1 MHDNVS
7 ADRPAEDPRARS
19 AAPERMLPA
28 TLTIVDDDA
37 DYREYLG
44 EHLRQHG
51 IRVRT
56 FADSNRLLA
65 DADPFGDAFYIL
77 DLMLPGVGGE
87 ELIRILRLRSD
98 AGVLVVT
105 GKAEAGVF
113 ENVLTAGADMH
124 VSKPVSL
131 EQITLA
137 IEAVWRR
144 IVRQRTET
152 QRAWTLDADRH
163 RLTSPEGD
171 LIELGDNDVTI
182 LSCFP
187 AAAGGVVSRE
197 TLCERL
203 GRPVLDTSDNGLH
216 AMIYRLRRRIE
227 KVTGSVVPLQSQSR
241 VGYVFK
247 APIRFSGTPAT

>member
-1 MHDNVS
+1 MPD
-7 ADRPAEDPRARS
+7 DKTREI
-19 AAPERMLPA
+19 MLPA
-28 TLTIVDDDA
+28 TLTIVDDDS
-37 DYREYLG
+37 DYREFLA
-44 EHLRQHG
+44 EHLRQQG

-56 FADSNRLLA
+56 FVDGNHLLA
-65 DADPFGDAFYIL
+65 SADPFGDAFYVI

-87 ELIRILRLRSD
+87 QLIRILRLRSD

-105 GKAEAGVF
+105 GKAESGVF
-113 ENVLTAGADMH
+113 EEVLTSGADMH
-124 VSKPVSL
+124 LAKPVSL
-131 EQITLA
+131 DQITLA
-137 IEAVWRR
+137 IGAVYRR
-144 IVRQRTET
+144 IVRQRDDP
-152 QRAWTLDADRH
+152 QRAWQLDTDRQ

-171 LIELGDNDVTI
+171 VIELGDNDVNI

-187 AAAGGVVSRE
+187 PAEGAVVPRE

-227 KVTGSVVPLQSQSR
+227 KVTGAVVPLQSQSR

-247 APIRFSGTPAT
+247 APIRFGAGR

>member
-1 MHDNVS
+1 MDTDF
-7 ADRPAEDPRARS
+7 ARPVAPVEMTPEAKPR
-19 AAPERMLPA
+19 ERMLPA
-28 TLTIVDDDA
+28 TVTIVDDDA
-37 DYREYLG
+37 DYREFLAQ
-44 EHLRQHG
+44 HLRQQG
-51 IRVRT
+51 VRVRT
-56 FADSNRLLA
+56 FGDSNHLLA
-65 DADPFGDAFYIL
+65 DADPFGDAFYII

-87 ELIRILRLRSD
+87 ELIRILRLRSE

-105 GKAEAGVF
+105 GKAETGVF

-124 VSKPVSL
+124 LAKPVSL
-131 EQITLA
+131 EQISLA
-137 IEAVWRR
+137 ISAVFRR
-144 IVRQRTET
+144 IVRQRNDA
-152 QRAWTLDADRH
+152 QRAWQLDADRQ

-171 LIELGDNDVTI
+171 VIELGDNDVTI

-187 AAAGGVVSRE
+187 LAEGGVVARE

-227 KVTGSVVPLQSQSR
+227 KVTGAVVPLQSQSR

-247 APIRFSGTPAT
+247 APIQFGAGR

>member
-1 MHDNVS
+1 MPDDTPH
-7 ADRPAEDPRARS
+7 EL
-19 AAPERMLPA
+19 MLPP

-37 DYREYLG
+37 DYREFLAQ
-44 EHLRQHG
+44 HLRRHG
-51 IRVRT
+51 VRVRT
-56 FADSNRLLA
+56 FVDGNRLLA
-65 DADPFGDAFYIL
+65 DPDPFGDAFYVI
-77 DLMLPGVGGE
+77 DLMLPGVDGE

-105 GKAEAGVF
+105 GKAESGVF

-124 VSKPVSL
+124 LAKPVSL

-137 IEAVWRR
+137 IGAVHRR
-144 IVRQRTET
+144 VVRQRG
-152 QRAWTLDADRH
+152 RAQQAWVLDTDRQ
-163 RLTSPEGD
+163 RLTSPDGAV
-171 LIELGDNDVTI
+171 IELGDNDLTI

-187 AAAGGVVSRE
+187 LADGAVVPRE

-227 KVTGSVVPLQSQSR
+227 KVTGAVVPLQSQSR

-247 APIRFSGTPAT
+247 APIRFGAGRQ

>member
-1 MHDNVS
+1 
-7 ADRPAEDPRARS
+7 
-19 AAPERMLPA
+19 MLPA
-28 TLTIVDDDA
+28 TLTIVDDDS
-37 DYREYLG
+37 DYREYLAQ
-44 EHLRQHG
+44 HLTQQG
-51 IRVRT
+51 LRVRT
-56 FADSNRLLA
+56 YADSNHLLA
-65 DADPFGDAFYIL
+65 ASDPFGDAFYII

-87 ELIRILRLRSD
+87 ELIRILRLRSE

-105 GKAEAGVF
+105 GKAENGVF

-124 VSKPVSL
+124 LAKPVSL

-137 IEAVWRR
+137 ISAVYRR
-144 IVRQRTET
+144 IVRQHDEA
-152 QRAWTLDADRH
+152 QRAWQLDTDRQ
-163 RLTSPEGD
+163 RLLSPEGEV
-171 LIELGDNDVTI
+171 IELGDNDISI

-187 AAAGGVVSRE
+187 PADGAVVPRE

-227 KVTGSVVPLQSQSR
+227 KVTGAVVPLQSQSR

-247 APIRFSGTPAT
+247 APIRFAGGR

>member
-1 MHDNVS
+1 MPD
-7 ADRPAEDPRARS
+7 DQT
-19 AAPERMLPA
+19 PELMLPP

-37 DYREYLG
+37 DYREFLAQ
-44 EHLRQHG
+44 HLRRQG
-51 IRVRT
+51 VRVRT
-56 FADSNRLLA
+56 FVDGNRLLA
-65 DADPFGDAFYIL
+65 DPEPFADAFYVI

-87 ELIRILRLRSD
+87 ELIRILRLRSE

-105 GKAEAGVF
+105 GKAESGVF
-113 ENVLTAGADMH
+113 EDVLTAGADMH
-124 VSKPVSL
+124 LAKPVSL

-137 IEAVWRR
+137 IGAVYRR
-144 IVRQRTET
+144 VVRQHDRT
-152 QRAWTLDADRH
+152 QQAWLLDTDRQ
-163 RLTSPEGD
+163 RLTSPGGEV
-171 LIELGDNDVTI
+171 IELGDNDVTI

-187 AAAGGVVSRE
+187 SADGAVVPRE

-247 APIRFSGTPAT
+247 APIRFAAGR

>member
-1 MHDNVS
+1 MDTDTALS
-7 ADRPAEDPRARS
+7 ADLIEAPAETRARD
-19 AAPERMLPA
+19 RTLPA

-37 DYREYLG
+37 DYREFLAQ
-44 EHLRQHG
+44 HLRRQG
-51 IRVRT
+51 LRVRT
-56 FADSNRLLA
+56 FADSNHLLA
-65 DADPFGDAFYIL
+65 DADPFGDAFYII

-87 ELIRILRLRSD
+87 DLIRILRLRSE

-113 ENVLTAGADMH
+113 EDVLTAGADMH
-124 VSKPVSL
+124 LAKPVSL

-137 IEAVWRR
+137 ISAVYRR
-144 IVRQRTET
+144 IVRQRDDT
-152 QRAWTLDADRH
+152 QRAWQLDADRQ

-171 LIELGDNDVTI
+171 VIELGDNDVTI

-187 AAAGGVVSRE
+187 QADGGVVPRE

-247 APIRFSGTPAT
+247 APIRFGTGR

>member
-1 MHDNVS
+1 MTQDV
-7 ADRPAEDPRARS
+7 
-19 AAPERMLPA
+19 LPP
-28 TLTIVDDDA
+28 TITIVDDD
-37 DYREYLG
+37 DVYREHLA
-44 EHLRQHG
+44 EHLRRQG
-51 IRVRT
+51 VQVRS
-56 FADSNRLLA
+56 FADGNHLLA
-65 DADPFGDAFYIL
+65 AYNAFGDAFYVV

-87 ELIRILRLRSD
+87 DLIRILRLRSD

-105 GKAEAGVF
+105 GKAESGVF
-113 ENVLTAGADMH
+113 ENVLSAGADMH
-124 VSKPVSL
+124 VAKPVSL

-144 IVRQRTET
+144 ISAQRNPER
-152 QRAWTLDADRH
+152 RAWLLDVEH
-163 RLTSPEGD
+163 QRLIAPEGEV
-171 LIELGDNDVTI
+171 IELADNDVTI

-187 AAAGGVVSRE
+187 DAPDGVVTRE

-227 KVTGSVVPLQSQSR
+227 KVTGSMVPLQSQSR

-247 APIRFSGTPAT
+247 APIRFQDPH

>member
-1 MHDNVS
+1 MT
-7 ADRPAEDPRARS
+7 EDKPR
-19 AAPERMLPA
+19 ELMLPA

-37 DYREYLG
+37 DYREYLAQ
-44 EHLRQHG
+44 HLRQAG

-56 FADSNRLLA
+56 FADSNHLLA
-65 DADPFGDAFYIL
+65 DADPFGDAFYII

-87 ELIRILRLRSD
+87 ELIRILRLRSE

-124 VSKPVSL
+124 LGKPVSL
-131 EQITLA
+131 EQIALA
-137 IEAVWRR
+137 IGAVYRR
-144 IVRQRTET
+144 IVRQRDDS
-152 QRAWTLDADRH
+152 QRAWQLDTDRQ
-163 RLTSPEGD
+163 RLTSPDGD
-171 LIELGDNDVTI
+171 VIELGDNDVTI

-187 AAAGGVVSRE
+187 QAEGGVVPRE
-197 TLCERL
+197 ILCERL

-227 KVTGSVVPLQSQSR
+227 KVTGAVVPLQSQSR

-247 APIRFSGTPAT
+247 APIRFGAGR

>member
-1 MHDNVS
+1 
-7 ADRPAEDPRARS
+7 
-19 AAPERMLPA
+19 MLPA

-37 DYREYLG
+37 DYREYLA
-44 EHLRQHG
+44 EHLRQQG

-56 FADSNRLLA
+56 FADSNHLLA

-77 DLMLPGVGGE
+77 DLMLPGVSGE

-105 GKAEAGVF
+105 GKAEGGVF

-124 VSKPVSL
+124 VAKPVSL

-144 IVRQRTET
+144 IVRQRSET
-152 QRAWTLDADRH
+152 QRAWMLDADRQ

-171 LIELGDNDVTI
+171 VIELGDNDVTI

-187 AAAGGVVSRE
+187 QADGGVVPRE

-227 KVTGSVVPLQSQSR
+227 KVTGAVVPLQSQSR

-247 APIRFSGTPAT
+247 APIRFSGSH

>member
-1 MHDNVS
+1 MDTDPAHPAAP
-7 ADRPAEDPRARS
+7 ADTPAEPRTRDRA
-19 AAPERMLPA
+19 LPA

-37 DYREYLG
+37 DYREFLAQ
-44 EHLRQHG
+44 HLRQQG

-56 FADSNRLLA
+56 FADSNHLLA
-65 DADPFGDAFYIL
+65 DADPFADAFYII

-87 ELIRILRLRSD
+87 DLIRILRLRSE

-105 GKAEAGVF
+105 GKAESGVF
-113 ENVLTAGADMH
+113 EDVLTAGADMH
-124 VSKPVSL
+124 LAKPVSL

-137 IEAVWRR
+137 ISAVYRR
-144 IVRQRTET
+144 IVRQRDHT
-152 QRAWTLDADRH
+152 QRAWQLDADRQ

-171 LIELGDNDVTI
+171 VIELGDNDVTI

-187 AAAGGVVSRE
+187 QAEGGAVLRE

-203 GRPVLDTSDNGLH
+203 GRPGLDTSDNGLH

-227 KVTGSVVPLQSQSR
+227 KVTGAVVPLQSQSR

-247 APIRFSGTPAT
+247 APIRFGSGR

>member
-1 MHDNVS
+1 
-7 ADRPAEDPRARS
+7 
-19 AAPERMLPA
+19 MLPA

-37 DYREYLG
+37 DHRDYLA
-44 EHLRQHG
+44 EHLRQQG
-51 IRVRT
+51 IRVRA
-56 FADSNRLLA
+56 FADSNQLLA
-65 DADPFGDAFYIL
+65 DADPFGDAFYII
-77 DLMLPGVGGE
+77 DLMLPGVSGE

-105 GKAEAGVF
+105 GKAESGVF

-124 VSKPVSL
+124 IAKPVSL

-144 IVRQRTET
+144 IVRQRDET
-152 QRAWTLDADRH
+152 QRAWLLDADRQ
-163 RLTSPEGD
+163 RLTAPAGD
-171 LIELGDNDVTI
+171 VIELGDNDVTI

-187 AAAGGVVSRE
+187 PAEGGVVPRE
-197 TLCERL
+197 TLCQRL

-247 APIRFSGTPAT
+247 APIRFTGPH

>member
-1 MHDNVS
+1 
-7 ADRPAEDPRARS
+7 
-19 AAPERMLPA
+19 MLPA

-37 DYREYLG
+37 DYREYLA
-44 EHLRQHG
+44 EHLRQQG
-51 IRVRT
+51 VRVRT
-56 FADSNRLLA
+56 FADSNHLLA

-77 DLMLPGVGGE
+77 DLMLPGVSGE

-105 GKAEAGVF
+105 GKAEGGEF
-113 ENVLTAGADMH
+113 EHVLTAGADMH
-124 VSKPVSL
+124 VAKPVSL

-137 IEAVWRR
+137 VNAVYRR
-144 IVRQRTET
+144 IVRQRDEK
-152 QRAWTLDADRH
+152 QRAWLLDTVRQ

-171 LIELGDNDVTI
+171 VIELGDNDVTI

-187 AAAGGVVSRE
+187 PAEGGVVLRE
-197 TLCERL
+197 MLCERL

-227 KVTGSVVPLQSQSR
+227 KVTGTVVPLQSQAR

-247 APIRFSGTPAT
+247 APIRFSGPH

>member
-1 MHDNVS
+1 MDTDS
-7 ADRPAEDPRARS
+7 ALPVAPSDTPAEPRSR
-19 AAPERMLPA
+19 ERALPV

-37 DYREYLG
+37 DYREFLAQ
-44 EHLRQHG
+44 HLRRQG
-51 IRVRT
+51 MRVRT
-56 FADSNRLLA
+56 FADSNHLLA
-65 DADPFGDAFYIL
+65 DADPFGDAFYII

-87 ELIRILRLRSD
+87 DLIRILRLRSE

-124 VSKPVSL
+124 LGKPVSL
-131 EQITLA
+131 DQITLA
-137 IEAVWRR
+137 ISAVYRR
-144 IVRQRTET
+144 IVRQRDDT
-152 QRAWTLDADRH
+152 QRAWQLDADRQ

-171 LIELGDNDVTI
+171 VIELGDNDVTI

-187 AAAGGVVSRE
+187 QADGGVVPRE

-247 APIRFSGTPAT
+247 APIRFGSGR

>member
-1 MHDNVS
+1 MDTDLASPAAPV
-7 ADRPAEDPRARS
+7 DLPAEARV
-19 AAPERMLPA
+19 RDRTLPA

-37 DYREYLG
+37 DYREFLAQ
-44 EHLRQHG
+44 HLRRQG
-51 IRVRT
+51 LRVRT
-56 FADSNRLLA
+56 FADSNHLLA
-65 DADPFGDAFYIL
+65 DADPFGDAFYII

-87 ELIRILRLRSD
+87 DLIRIMRLRSE

-124 VSKPVSL
+124 LAKPVSL
-131 EQITLA
+131 DQITLA
-137 IEAVWRR
+137 ISAVYRR
-144 IVRQRTET
+144 IVRQRDDT
-152 QRAWTLDADRH
+152 QRAWQLDADRQ
-163 RLTSPEGD
+163 RLMSPEGD
-171 LIELGDNDVTI
+171 VIELGDNDVTI

-187 AAAGGVVSRE
+187 QAEGGVVARE

-227 KVTGSVVPLQSQSR
+227 KVTGAVVPLQSQSR

-247 APIRFSGTPAT
+247 APIRFGTGR

>member
-1 MHDNVS
+1 MPTPDDKN
-7 ADRPAEDPRARS
+7 REPQ
-19 AAPERMLPA
+19 LPA
-28 TLTIVDDDA
+28 TLTIVDDDGE
-37 DYREYLG
+37 YREYLAQ
-44 EHLRQHG
+44 HLRQQG

-56 FADSNRLLA
+56 FADGNRLLA
-65 DADPFGDAFYIL
+65 DPEPFGDAFYII
-77 DLMLPGVGGE
+77 DLMLPGVAGE
-87 ELIRILRLRSD
+87 ELIRILRLRSE

-105 GKAEAGVF
+105 GKAEGGVF

-124 VSKPVSL
+124 LAKPVSL

-137 IEAVWRR
+137 ISAVYRR
-144 IVRQRTET
+144 IVRQRENG
-152 QRAWTLDADRH
+152 QRAWQLDIDRQ

-171 LIELGDNDVTI
+171 VIDLGDNDVTI

-187 AAAGGVVSRE
+187 PAKGTVVPRE

-247 APIRFSGTPAT
+247 APIQFGSGR

>member
-1 MHDNVS
+1 MVIDS
-7 ADRPAEDPRARS
+7 AQPTTELDPLAGSQPR
-19 AAPERMLPA
+19 ELQLPA
-28 TLTIVDDDA
+28 RLTIVDDDA
-37 DYREYLG
+37 DYREFLA
-44 EHLRQHG
+44 EHLRQAG
-51 IRVRT
+51 VRVRT
-56 FADSNRLLA
+56 FADSNHLLA
-65 DADPFGDAFYIL
+65 DADPFADPFYII

-87 ELIRILRLRSD
+87 QLIRILRLRSE

-105 GKAEAGVF
+105 GKAEPGVF
-113 ENVLTAGADMH
+113 ENVLAEGADMH
-124 VSKPVSL
+124 IAKPVSL

-137 IEAVWRR
+137 ISAVYRR
-144 IVRQRTET
+144 IARQRTEV
-152 QRAWTLDADRH
+152 QRAWLLDADRQ

-187 AAAGGVVSRE
+187 TAEGGVVPRE
-197 TLCERL
+197 MLCERL

-227 KVTGSVVPLQSQSR
+227 KVTGAVVPLQSQSR

-247 APIRFSGTPAT
+247 APIRFGSAR

>member
-1 MHDNVS
+1 M
-7 ADRPAEDPRARS
+7 ADDKTRDL
-19 AAPERMLPA
+19 MLPA
-28 TLTIVDDDA
+28 TLTIVDDDG
-37 DYREYLG
+37 DYREFLAQ
-44 EHLRQHG
+44 HLRAQG
-51 IRVRT
+51 LRVRT
-56 FADSNRLLA
+56 FSDSNHLLA
-65 DADPFGDAFYIL
+65 DGDPFGDAFYII

-87 ELIRILRLRSD
+87 ELIRILRLRNEEC
-98 AGVLVVT
+98 GVLVIT

-124 VSKPVSL
+124 LGKPVSL

-137 IEAVWRR
+137 IGAVYRR
-144 IVRQRTET
+144 IVRQRDSA
-152 QRAWTLDADRH
+152 QRAWQLDTDRQ
-163 RLTSPEGD
+163 RLTSPDGD
-171 LIELGDNDVTI
+171 VIDLGDNDVTI

-187 AAAGGVVSRE
+187 PAEGGVVPRE
-197 TLCERL
+197 TLCEQL

-247 APIRFSGTPAT
+247 APIRFGNNRPV